1 VIDGFQAPIRIL
13 VIKAAI
19 RQNSHRCDLSLRL
32 VSRLVSQIIR
42 NIEVIFCIDRMWREA
57 SGLESG
63 EDSRREGRA
72 IWRMAMAGVG
82 PRSNLARPLYKEQMR
97 RCAYH

>member
-1 VIDGFQAPIRIL
+1 VIDGFQAPIRISA
-13 VIKAAI
+13 IKAAI
-19 RQNSHRCDLSLRL
+19 RQNSHRDLSLRL
-32 VSRLVSQIIR
+32 ISQIIR
-42 NIEVIFCIDRMWREA
+42 NIEVIFYIDRMWREA
-57 SGLESG
+57 FGLESG

-82 PRSNLARPLYKEQMR
+82 PRSDLARPLYKEQMW